1 MAPAQ
6 SKNDRPAP
14 AKARPRKK
22 ASLMSRYVVPALERV
37 DFVDLLR
44 RIAESKPGRPWLDYF
59 SQPGALEAPDQERYL
74 ERAVELTLAEFAQRG
89 EAVDP
94 AQVLGF
100 AGDISTQYTPAI
112 HKNAAATI
120 CVLMT
125 HLFDQADPQDPFVS
139 PDRRELAH
147 IDELKAH
154 RSQGLGVVYLV
165 NHSTHVDE
173 FIADVVFNYNGLGLP
188 LFAAGTNMMAIKSL
202 ARVLICG
209 SYTVQRRGAGKA
221 YLATLYN
228 YCRAMSDC
236 GGQQSIFLEAWH
248 GGARSRDGSLR
259 YPRRLVTL
267 RGAIDV
273 AGELVVQ
280 PVAIS
285 YASVPEDLALA
296 ARGSALCWVNG
307 MGLLRSLGQE
317 ILHPKSGL
325 WRAAKG
331 LYGRAYCTLTK
342 PRLISELK
350 EMHAR
355 DVGGLAFDEFVALTA
370 IKDIAQ
376 AKKIMASQLVAGAI
390 WRQRRGRAA
399 TAADGGGAEAFA
411 DAAKTAK
418 PAAPARPAKVDL
430 AQALEREIERVREY
444 HQSAFGVEPDLED
457 LVTAKPAAAVLADGL
472 ATLRRRRVIARRGK
486 DAAGLPVVKNP
497 RGLAFYATH
506 GDRRL
511 YSPQAKENIVVVG
524 GGDWGCALAHLV
536 GARILEERRYQN
548 HSITLYDPRPEVA
561 TELGL
566 NRSLPGQFENE
577 RLPKNVFVTNDA
589 VSAFK
594 KASEVILATPPETF
608 AAVVDTL
615 LKEAEQPIR
624 MVVAT
629 TAFEPAR
636 RAPTWAVAAEAAAR
650 LGRRDVEVYAYCG
663 PVSDADLIHL
673 QPALGVLA
681 GPEPGLM
688 ALADLFRWQAVEVDP
703 CPDPVGAQVAT
714 IMAQVYALWGGYL
727 LRTGQ
732 IRGAAA
738 VGRYMVKAGAE
749 AMALAVALGGRAET
763 FSAAAPAWT
772 VSFTAAG
779 LSGPVLEFGKRL
791 GKEAKRAKDLPAQAA
806 KLYQEGMDEGSRMRA
821 YQELDLAHRAAEGLG
836 LSLPILA
843 EAHAALWG
851 D

>member
-1 MAPAQ
+1 MAQPR
-6 SKNDRPAP
+6 SENDRS
-14 AKARPRKK
+14 ARPAARAKK
-22 ASLMSRYVVPALERV
+22 KGSLISRHLVPALERV

-44 RIAESKPGRPWLDYF
+44 RIAESKPGRPWLDHF
-59 SQPGALEAPDQERYL
+59 SRPGALQAPEQERYL
-74 ERAVELTLAEFAQRG
+74 DRAVELTLAEFAERG
-89 EAVDP
+89 EEVDP
-94 AQVLGF
+94 AQVRGF
-100 AGDISTQYTPAI
+100 AGDISTRYDPEI
-112 HKNAAATI
+112 HRHAAAAI
-120 CVLMT
+120 CTLMT
-125 HLFDQADPQDPFVS
+125 HLFDQADPWDPFVS
-139 PDRRELAH
+139 PGRRELAH

-154 RSQGLGVVYLV
+154 RAQGRGVVYLV
-165 NHSTHVDE
+165 NHSSHVDE

-188 LFAAGTNMMAIKSL
+188 IFAAGTNMMAIKSL
-202 ARVLICG
+202 AKVLICG

-228 YCRAMSDC
+228 YCRALSDC
-236 GGQQSIFLEAWH
+236 GGQQGIFLEAWH

-273 AGELVVQ
+273 EGEVVVQ

-285 YASVPEDLALA
+285 YAAVPEDLSLA
-296 ARGSALCWVNG
+296 ARGGPRCWVNG
-307 MGLLRSLGQE
+307 LGLWRTLAHLA
-317 ILHPKSGL
+317 LHPKSGL

-331 LYGRAYCTLTK
+331 LYGRAYCTLTR
-342 PRLISELK
+342 PRTLGELK

-390 WRQRRGRAA
+390 WRQRRGREAEPAAA
-399 TAADGGGAEAFA
+399 TAGA
-411 DAAKTAK
+411 AK
-418 PAAPARPAKVDL
+418 PARIDL
-430 AQALEREIERVREY
+430 VQALEREIGRVRDY
-444 HQSAFGVEPDLED
+444 HQSAFGAEPDLED
-457 LVTAKPAAAVLADGL
+457 LVTARPAAAVLADGL
-472 ATLRRRRVIARRGK
+472 ATLRRRRVLAGRGR
-486 DAAGLPVVKNP
+486 DETGLPRVMNP

-548 HSITLYDPRPEVA
+548 HSLTLYDPRPEVA
-561 TELGL
+561 AELGL
-566 NRSLPGQFENE
+566 NRSLPGKFENE

-594 KASEVILATPPETF
+594 KASEVILATPPESF

-624 MVVAT
+624 VVVAT

-636 RAPTWAVAAEAAAR
+636 RAPTWSVAAEAAAR

-663 PVSDADLIHL
+663 PVSDEDLIRL

-681 GPEPGLM
+681 GPEPGLA
-688 ALADLFRWQAVEVDP
+688 ALADLFAWQAVEVST
-703 CPDPVGAQVAT
+703 CPDPAGAQVAA

-727 LRTGQ
+727 LRMGQ

-738 VGRYMVKAGAE
+738 VGRYMVKAGTE
-749 AMALAVALGGRAET
+749 AQALALALGGRPET
-763 FSAAAPAWT
+763 FSALSPAWT

-791 GKEAKRAKDLPAQAA
+791 GKEARRAKDLPAQAA
-806 KLYQEGMDEGSRMRA
+806 RLYEQGKDEGSRVRA
-821 YQELDLAHRAAEGLG
+821 YQELDLAHRAATGLG